1 MLQECL
7 ENVRKMTPLIHCITN
22 YVTTGDVAN
31 MLLACGAKPIM
42 ADEPK
47 EAAEIT
53 ACAAGLAMNLGTPGE
68 RTIAA
73 MHIAG
78 RRANELGHP
87 VLFDPVGVGASVFR
101 QESAK
106 ELLSALHFDVIR
118 GNVTEIKMIYKLYH
132 ALFDRHIGEEKA
144 FGTDAVIGKASGVDA
159 LASDAVTEGKLSD
172 AVAFVKTAASEL
184 HSIVAVTGA
193 VDLISDGM
201 LCYVIRGGREE
212 MSRVTGTGC
221 QLSGLMTAFASANP
235 GNMLTA
241 ALAASCTMKTAGEIA
256 WRNLTEEEGNASY
269 RNRMI
274 DAVYRMDGD
283 TLERMA
289 DYEVR

>member
-7 ENVRKMTPLIHCITN
+7 ENVKKMTPLIHCITN
-22 YVTTGDVAN
+22 YVTAGDVAN

-68 RTIAA
+68 RTVAA

-118 GNVTEIKMIYKLYH
+118 GNVTENK
-132 ALFDRHIGEEKA
+132 
-144 FGTDAVIGKASGVDA
+144 
-159 LASDAVTEGKLSD
+159 KLSD
-172 AVAFVKTAASEL
+172 AVAFVKMAASEL

-201 LCYVIRGGREE
+201 LCYVIRGGREV

-221 QLSGLMTAFASANP
+221 QLSGLMTAFAAANP

-241 ALAASCTMKTAGEIA
+241 ALAASCTMKAAGEIA